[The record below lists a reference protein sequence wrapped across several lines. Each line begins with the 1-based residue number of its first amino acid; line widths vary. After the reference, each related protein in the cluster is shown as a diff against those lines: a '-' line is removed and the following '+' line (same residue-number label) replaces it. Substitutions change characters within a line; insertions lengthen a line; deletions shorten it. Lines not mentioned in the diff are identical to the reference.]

1 MGRSRESFQKR
12 EVRNKKEKKRNLKE
26 KKRKERKEHEKKSS
40 LEDMIAYVDEKGQIT
55 STPPDPDKKNE
66 IDPEEIEVSVPKNDT
81 SQEPDL
87 IRQGTVTFF
96 NHSKGFGFIRDQENG
111 QSVFVHMNE
120 LLEDIREGDK
130 VTFRIEQGQKGPAA
144 VGVEKVK

>member
-26 KKRKERKEHEKKSS
+26 KKRQVRKEQDKKSS

-55 STPPDPDKKNE
+55 STPPDPDKKDE
-66 IDPEEIEVSVPKNDT
+66 INPEEIEVSVPKNDP
-81 SQEPDL
+81 SLEPDP
-87 IRQGTVTFF
+87 IRLGTVTFF

-111 QSVFVHMNE
+111 QSVFVHVNE

-130 VTFRIEQGQKGPAA
+130 VTFKTEQGQKGPAA

>member
-1 MGRSRESFQKR
+1 M
-12 EVRNKKEKKRNLKE
+12 
-26 KKRKERKEHEKKSS
+26 
-40 LEDMIAYVDEKGQIT
+40 
-55 STPPDPDKKNE
+55 
-66 IDPEEIEVSVPKNDT
+66 
-81 SQEPDL
+81 
-87 IRQGTVTFF
+87 RQGTVTFF

>member
-26 KKRKERKEHEKKSS
+26 KKRKERKEQEKKSS